1 MRRILICT
9 LLVVLIFSLSV
20 SVSAETQAS
29 SVATY
34 ATVSSDESCD
44 VTMTVTLHLDEAVS
58 KLTFPIPAKAN
69 NVTLNGS
76 RVSTSSSG
84 GVRHIDLTRI
94 TGGLP
99 GEFTVVI
106 TYHLND
112 VVAYN
117 DTGFLVLQ
125 VPLLSGFDYPVEKLE
140 GSVLLPGE
148 VVTKPTFSSGYHHT
162 NIEQYLTF
170 SVTGATVSC
179 STNRELKDH
188 ETLTMSVNVT
198 DAMFPQSVIRQMN
211 LTPLYILMGVF
222 AGIALAYW
230 IVFLRNPPS
239 RFPTTSAP
247 PDGYNAGQ
255 MGSLISL
262 KGADLTLMALSWAQL
277 GYILIELDKRD
288 RVLLYKRM
296 EMGNERSAFEQ
307 KCFRLLFGTRSVI
320 DASSLR
326 YALTVQKVAKLAP
339 NIQNFV
345 HPKSGNFLPFRVFM
359 ALVGMFDGVCLGL
372 TVSAES
378 AVPWFPA
385 VILGLCFLF
394 GSWYIHSW
402 ADALVCYR
410 KDRLYLSLC
419 LILAWL
425 ILTLFA
431 GTAALDIWVLLGQF
445 LAGLL
450 VTFGGRRTP
459 EGRRVCSE
467 ALGLARYLSFLP
479 RLQVDYICQHNPDY
493 FHDMAPYAIALGV
506 NKTFAAR
513 FGKMPIGAC
522 PYLHA
527 PVNGRMTAAQ
537 WDQVLSRVVHIMNG
551 RVRRMAADNVLSL
564 LKGFLR

>member
-1 MRRILICT
+1 MRRLTLCL
-9 LLVVLIFSLSV
+9 LLVVLVLSLSIHTCAV
-20 SVSAETQAS
+20 TQAN
-29 SVATY
+29 SVAAY

-44 VTMTVTLHLDEAVS
+44 VTMTVTVHLDEAVS
-58 KLTFPIPAKAN
+58 KLTFPVPAKAN

-84 GVRHIDLTRI
+84 GVRQIDLTRI

-117 DTGFLVLQ
+117 DAGILVLQ
-125 VPLLSGFDYPVEKLE
+125 VPLLSGFDYPVEQME
-140 GSVLLPGE
+140 CSVLLPGE
-148 VVTKPTFSSGYHHT
+148 IVTKPTFSSGYHQT
-162 NIEQYLTF
+162 NIEQYLTA
-170 SVTGATVSC
+170 SVAGATVTC
-179 STNRELKDH
+179 STTRELKDH
-188 ETLTMSVNVT
+188 ETLSMSLNVT
-198 DAMFPQSVIRQMN
+198 DSMFPQSVIRQMN
-211 LTPLYILMGVF
+211 MTPLYIFMGVF

-230 IVFLRNPPS
+230 IVFLRNLPP
-239 RFPTTSAP
+239 RFPATSTP
-247 PDGYNAGQ
+247 PDGYSAGQ
-255 MGSLISL
+255 MGCLISL
-262 KGADLTLMALSWAQL
+262 KGADLTLMVFSWAQL

-296 EMGNERSAFEQ
+296 EIGNERSAFEQ
-307 KCFRLLFGTRSVI
+307 KCFRLLFGTRTVI
-320 DASSLR
+320 DASGLR
-326 YALTVQKVAKLAP
+326 YALTMQKVSKLAP

-345 HPKSGNFLPFRVFM
+345 HPKSGNMLPFRVFL
-359 ALVGMFDGVCLGL
+359 ALVGMLDGICLGL
-372 TVSAES
+372 TMGAES
-378 AVPWFPA
+378 SVPWFPA
-385 VILGLCFLF
+385 VLLGLCFLF
-394 GSWYIHSW
+394 GSWYLQSW
-402 ADALVCYR
+402 AEALVSHR
-410 KDRLYLSLC
+410 KDRLYISLG
-419 LILAWL
+419 LTLVWL
-425 ILTLFA
+425 VLTLFA

-445 LAGLL
+445 LAGLM

-506 NKTFAAR
+506 NRAFAGR

-527 PVNGRMTAAQ
+527 PVSGRMTAAQ
-537 WDQVLSRVVHIMNG
+537 WDQVLSRVMQIMNG
-551 RVRRMAADNVLSL
+551 RARRMAMDNILSIL
-564 LKGFLR
+564 RGFMR